1 MPRPARELPEA
12 LSDGWPH
19 VPSAD
24 PIGEVARQFALNVEA
39 AVGDR
44 SVRAAARDVGIDH
57 ATIRALIAGKSWP
70 DLATI
75 AKLERG
81 FGVDLWPGLPDTP
94 Q

>member
-19 VPSAD
+19 MPSAD

-39 AVGDR
+39 AIGER
-44 SVRAAARDVGIDH
+44 SVRAAARDVGVDH

-81 FGVDLWPGLPDTP
+81 FGVNLWPGLLGTP
-94 Q
+94 E